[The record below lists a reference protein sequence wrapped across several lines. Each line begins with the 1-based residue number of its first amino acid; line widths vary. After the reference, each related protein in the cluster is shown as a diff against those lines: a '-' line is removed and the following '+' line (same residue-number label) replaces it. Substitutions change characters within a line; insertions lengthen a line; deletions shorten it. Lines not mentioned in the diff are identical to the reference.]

1 MRPHITPRFIR
12 LRDAPQFFGM
22 DKNRFNAEIRPFLRE
37 IRIGRQGRAFDRL
50 DMEAAADYYKQT
62 HSYRPPTDRSG
73 PNLPSGNRG
82 SARVV
87 RRTLPSI
94 RDRRF
99 STALIRSGVKPAPQP
114 PRLALVSNRPAALE
128 KDATVPD
135 DSHGNE
141 RPAAQWRK
149 PWDNEE
155 SPAS

>member
-1 MRPHITPRFIR
+1 MRPNITPRFIR

-50 DMEAAADYYKQT
+50 EMEAFADDYKLT
-62 HSYRPPTDRSG
+62 HSYRAPVDRSG
-73 PNLPSGNRG
+73 MRLPSG
-82 SARVV
+82 ARTTARAL
-87 RRTLPSI
+87 RRALPSV
-94 RDRRF
+94 RDRKF
-99 STALIRSGVKPAPQP
+99 SRALQRVGVRPTPPAPK
-114 PRLALVSNRPAALE
+114 LALVSPLRTVLE
-128 KDATVPD
+128 RDANVPD
-135 DSHGNE
+135 DSPGNE